1 VAGGFLR
8 KWFGKHTTPSQAV
21 AEAQAELDR
30 LAKDRPAF
38 LEPISILRHVISACT
53 PAEGVSLP
61 KLDAE
66 YAHDKLASGVPLLRG
81 EGWLPDEREL
91 RRRWREICDVVE
103 AASVRAGEPSAPRGR
118 ALSAAMRSGKL
129 DPSEMVREVLAGRIQ
144 EMHDQVERLNLDPG
158 LAATVLRFT
167 LFPVL
172 VSVSAELAP
181 LREGVDWQHG
191 YCPVCGSWPLLG
203 EFRGLEQTRYLR
215 CGLCAAEWEVP
226 RLLCAFCG
234 NRDHTLLGFLHVEG
248 EETSYRVATCD
259 GCHGYVKMLATLSA
273 LPPLQLLVADVAT
286 LHLDLV
292 AAQRGYAN
300 PP

>member
-8 KWFGKHTTPSQAV
+8 KWFGKTATPSQAV

-30 LAKDRPAF
+30 LAKDRPAY
-38 LEPISILRHVISACT
+38 LEPISLLRDLIPGCA
-53 PAEGVSLP
+53 PAVELRSLTLP
-61 KLDAE
+61 ARDH
-66 YAHDKLASGVPLLRG
+66 AHAKLASGIPLLRG
-81 EGWLPDEREL
+81 ESWAPEADEFK
-91 RRRWREICDVVE
+91 RRWREICDIVGRRRKDDSAPALE
-103 AASVRAGEPSAPRGR
+103 AAVRAG
-118 ALSAAMRSGKL
+118 KL
-129 DPSEMVREVLAGRIQ
+129 EPSEMVQAVLAGRAGEVQ
-144 EMHDQVERLNLDPG
+144 ERAEGLGLDGG

-167 LFPVL
+167 LFPILTPVGAGL
-172 VSVSAELAP
+172 MP
-181 LREGVDWQHG
+181 LREGVGWQQG

-234 NRDHTLLGFLHVEG
+234 NRDHNLLGFLHVEG
-248 EETSYRVATCD
+248 EETSYRAATCD

-286 LHLDLV
+286 LHLDL
-292 AAQRGYAN
+292 AAGERGYAN

>member
-8 KWFGKHTTPSQAV
+8 KWFGKPATPSQAV

-30 LAKDRPAF
+30 LAKDRPAY
-38 LEPISILRHVISACT
+38 LEPITLLRDLIPSCA
-53 PAEGVSLP
+53 PAAELRSLTLP
-61 KLDAE
+61 ARE
-66 YAHDKLASGVPLLRG
+66 HAHAKLASGIPLLRG
-81 EGWLPDEREL
+81 ESWSPDWDEFK
-91 RRRWREICDVVE
+91 RRWREICAIVGRRRKDDSATALE
-103 AASVRAGEPSAPRGR
+103 AAVRAG
-118 ALSAAMRSGKL
+118 KL
-129 DPSEMVREVLAGRIQ
+129 DARDMVQAVLAGRAGEVQ
-144 EMHDQVERLNLDPG
+144 ERVEGLGLDGG

-167 LFPVL
+167 LFPL
-172 VSVSAELAP
+172 LTPVSSGMASV
-181 LREGVDWQHG
+181 REGVGWQQG

-234 NRDHTLLGFLHVEG
+234 NRDHNLLGFLHVEG
-248 EETSYRVATCD
+248 EETSYRAASCD

-286 LHLDLV
+286 LHLDL
-292 AAQRGYAN
+292 AAAERGYAN